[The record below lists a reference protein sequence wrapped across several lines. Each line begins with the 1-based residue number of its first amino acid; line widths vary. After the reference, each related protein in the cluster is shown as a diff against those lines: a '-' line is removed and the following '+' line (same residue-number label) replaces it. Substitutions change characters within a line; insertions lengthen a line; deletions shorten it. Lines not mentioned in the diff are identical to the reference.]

1 MLLLPLLTALALSA
15 APAQLD
21 PAVLT
26 ECSSA
31 IEVTF
36 DEGRLDLPRQAVLD
50 WVGRSACAVSGYFG
64 RFPVARLRLQ
74 LVPVAGGKGI
84 MGGTTWGDS
93 GGRSRVQV
101 GEHATQ
107 ATLDDDW
114 VMTHEMV
121 HLAFPTMDDDHLWLQ
136 EGIATY
142 VEPLARSW
150 VGTYA
155 PGRVW
160 LDLVNGLPMG
170 MPRPGDE
177 GLDHTHSWGRTY
189 WGGALFCLRAD
200 VEIRRQTQNRLGL
213 VDALRAIL
221 AAGGTNGVHWSLEET
236 LAIGDKAVGVAVLV
250 PLAMEMK
257 EKPAAPDLD
266 ATWKR
271 LGVVGGGAAVR
282 FDDAAPD
289 AAIRRAI
296 SAEPRPIPG
305 LCTPLAR

>member
-1 MLLLPLLTALALSA
+1 MALLSLLAALSLSA
-15 APAQLD
+15 SPAQLD
-21 PAVLT
+21 PATLT
-26 ECSSA
+26 ECGST

-50 WVGRSACAVSGYFG
+50 WVGKSACAVTGYFG
-64 RFPVARLRLQ
+64 RFPVQRYRLRL
-74 LVPVAGGKGI
+74 VPVSGGGGI

-93 GGRSRVQV
+93 GGHSRVNI

-107 ATLDDDW
+107 ATLDGDW

-121 HLAFPTMDDDHLWLQ
+121 HLSFPTMDDEHLWIQ

-155 PGRVW
+155 PGQVW
-160 LDLVNGLPMG
+160 VDLVNGLPMG
-170 MPRPGDE
+170 MPRRGDE

-189 WGGALFCLRAD
+189 WGGALFCFRAD
-200 VEIRRQTQNRLGL
+200 VEIRRQTQGRMGL

-221 AAGGTNGVHWSLEET
+221 AAGGTNGAHWTLAES
-236 LAIGDKAVGVAVLV
+236 LAIGDKAIGVSVLV

-257 EKPAAPDLD
+257 EKPMAPDLS

-271 LGVVGGGAAVR
+271 LGVIVEGKSVR
-282 FDDAAPD
+282 FDDTAPD
-289 AAIRRAI
+289 ASIRRAI
-296 SAEPRPIPG
+296 SAEPAPIPG
-305 LCTPLAR
+305 LCTRAK